1 MKSKS
6 EVLII
11 DYGMGNLWS
20 VRSAFEHL
28 NCTVKISSEPEEIGR
43 ANRLILP
50 GVGSFRIAMETLM
63 RTGIAE
69 AVIDAV
75 KRQGVYIFG
84 ICLGMQLLGSS
95 SPEDGE
101 TDGLGLIDVRV
112 DQFDKGFTKD
122 LKIPHVGFD
131 VVKSGNGSHLFKD
144 MPCENDF
151 YFVHEYR
158 MQNTL
163 HKGVSSTCRYGE
175 TFLAAYEFENIF
187 ATQFHP
193 EKSQANGLML
203 LSNFLEL
210 T

>member
-1 MKSKS
+1 VKSKS

-101 TDGLGLIDVRV
+101 TDVLGLIDVRV
-112 DQFDKGFTKD
+112 DQFGKGFTKD